1 MSLIPSVVVVVVA
14 LLFLN
19 VSVFFVFVTVPC
31 VGLPLL
37 FFRFISFSVF
47 FSKILPGVA
56 LFDGDGS
63 DDYRGWL
70 CMS

>member
-37 FFRFISFSVF
+37 FFCFISCFFFKNPSRSCSV
-47 FSKILPGVA
+47 
-56 LFDGDGS
+56 
-63 DDYRGWL
+63 
-70 CMS
+70 

>member
-1 MSLIPSVVVVVVA
+1 MSLIPSVVVVVVVA

-37 FFRFISFSVF
+37 FFVLFLVF

-56 LFDGDGS
+56 LFDGDGF